1 MKTIDLSQSVQTLVK
16 NDAEVVPILAG
27 LGFVE
32 ILKPGMLQTV
42 GRIMT
47 VKKGAT
53 LRGIAYDKVVA
64 AFKERGY
71 DVKEE

>member
-1 MKTIDLSQSVQTLVK
+1 MPTLDLTRPVASLVK
-16 NDAEVVPILAG
+16 EHPEVADILQG

-47 VKKGAT
+47 VKKGAQM
-53 LRGIAYDKVVA
+53 RGIAYSTVTA
-64 AFKERGY
+64 AFIARGY
-71 DVKEE
+71 EIKEE